1 MPSHD
6 ASPHTSRSSAAHR
19 PPPSARRRR
28 HCRASWSWT
37 TSAASSVP
45 APWHAPDPERPRP
58 FWIDQSRGRYVC
70 HGCGLTGDAYAY
82 LCDVR
87 KWKPEE
93 ARRQLRHY
101 RWTDRRIAAS
111 EDAYAAML
119 SRQAGLPRWFEEIT
133 PQPQATHW
141 PLVRHHDY
149 RNPHGRLVSR
159 VTVWQAVPGSDTSR
173 HVHREWTPATR
184 KGGWWLSSPLN
195 PALPA
200 ADRVDKRPLYRL
212 PRLPAEHDGP
222 VWIVASEQL
231 VDALHLIRPAEVNT
245 AITTVCRAQPQ
256 RHFADLHLSPL
267 YRKSVFC
274 IAKQTARSRKGMRE
288 LATLL
293 REQHQARP
301 TLVLPEGEG
310 GWNLLAQ
317 IPTGWPALEAFVN
330 EFSCPTASGG

>member
-1 MPSHD
+1 MPSHEIFHRVPRSLPPLALLD
-6 ASPHTSRSSAAHR
+6 LLIEDGIAVSRELGDEWR
-19 PPPSARRRR
+19 IE
-28 HCRASWSWT
+28 C
-37 TSAASSVP
+37 P

-58 FWIDQSRGRYVC
+58 FWIDQTRGRYVC
-70 HGCGLTGDAYAY
+70 HGCGLAGDAYAY

-87 KWKPEE
+87 KWESEKV
-93 ARRQLRHY
+93 RHRLRHTY
-101 RWTDRRIAAS
+101 RWTERRIAFA

-119 SRQAGLPRWFEEIT
+119 SRQAGLPRWFKEMT
-133 PQPQATHW
+133 PQPQATRW
-141 PLVRHHDY
+141 PLVRQHDY

-159 VTVWQAVPGSDTSR
+159 VTVWKAVPGNDPSR
-173 HVHREWTPATR
+173 HVHREWTPATQE
-184 KGGWWLSSPLN
+184 GGWWLSSPLN

-212 PRLPAEHDGP
+212 SRLPAAHDGP

-231 VDALHLIRPAEVNT
+231 VDALHIIRPASVST

-274 IAKQTARSRKGMRE
+274 IAEQTARSRKGMRE

-293 REQHQARP
+293 RERHQARP
-301 TLVLPEGEG
+301 TLVLPQGEG
-310 GWNLLAQ
+310 GWNLLSQ
-317 IPTGWPALEAFVN
+317 IPTGWSAIEAFVN
-330 EFSCPTASGG
+330 EFSRPPASGG

>member
-1 MPSHD
+1 MPSHE
-6 ASPHTSRSSAAHR
+6 TSRHTLRSF
-19 PPPSARRRR
+19 PPSALLDLLAEDGIAVPLELDDE
-28 HCRASWSWT
+28 CRIEC
-37 TSAASSVP
+37 P

-58 FWIDQSRGRYVC
+58 FWIDQASGRYVC

-82 LCDVR
+82 LCNVR
-87 KWKPEE
+87 QWKPEK
-93 ARRQLRHY
+93 ARHRLRRFY
-101 RWTDRRIAAS
+101 RWTERRIAAS
-111 EDAYAAML
+111 MNTYTVML
-119 SRQAGLPRWFEEIT
+119 SRRAGLPQWFEEIT

-141 PLVRHHDY
+141 PLVRQHDY
-149 RNPHGRLVSR
+149 RNPHGRLISR
-159 VTVWQAVPGSDTSR
+159 VTVWQLVPGSDISR
-173 HVHREWTPATR
+173 HVHREWTPATQQ
-184 KGGWWLSSPLN
+184 GGWWLSSPLN

-222 VWIVASEQL
+222 VWVVASEQL
-231 VDALHLIRPAEVNT
+231 VDALHLIRPATVST

-274 IAKQTARSRKGMRE
+274 IAEQTARSRKGMRE
-288 LATLL
+288 LAKRL
-293 REQHQARP
+293 REHHQARP
-301 TLVLPEGEG
+301 TLVLPQGED

-317 IPTGWPALEAFVN
+317 IPLGWAAIEAFVN